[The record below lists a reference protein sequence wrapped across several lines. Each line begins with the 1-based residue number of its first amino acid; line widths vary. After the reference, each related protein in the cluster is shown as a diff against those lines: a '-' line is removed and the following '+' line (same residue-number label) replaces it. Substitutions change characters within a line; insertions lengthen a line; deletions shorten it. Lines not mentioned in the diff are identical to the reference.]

1 MRPRSCL
8 SEKERIARSR
18 LTKLV
23 HDHEWIQ
30 GGLVLM
36 KRRCGNPGCKCNRR
50 KPHRS
55 YYLGM
60 RYQGKRKMVYI
71 PGHLEER
78 IRQWIATYKEIGQLM
93 RVISESHSAELMRA
107 KGQGKE

>member
-1 MRPRSCL
+1 MRPRSSL
-8 SEKERIARSR
+8 SEREREARSR

-36 KRRCGNPGCKCNRR
+36 KRRCGNPGCKCNRS
-50 KPHRS
+50 KKHRS
-55 YYLGM
+55 YYVSL

-71 PGHLEER
+71 PVHMEGR
-78 IRQWIATYKEIGQLM
+78 IGQWIATYKEISKLM
-93 RVISESHSAELMRA
+93 RVISESRGAELIRV
-107 KGQGKE
+107 KGEGRE